1 MPKSIFDR
9 VMGWPYHPQTII
21 AIAFIGCV
29 AAMIQGNGPLWAA
42 LIASAVVA
50 PIAALL
56 LFLPYF
62 VSVAVLAA
70 LFSLPQAIRSALRQ
84 SAPTA
89 H

>member
-1 MPKSIFDR
+1 MPTNFDR
-9 VMGWPYHPQTII
+9 IINWPYHPQTII
-21 AIAFIGCV
+21 ATAFISCV
-29 AAMIQGNGPLWAA
+29 TAMMQGDGPLWAA
-42 LIASAVVA
+42 LIASAFIA

-70 LFSLPQAIRSALRQ
+70 LLSLPQAIRSALRR
-84 SAPTA
+84 SVPTT